1 MFMVLIAV
9 SNDPDS
15 FKELI
20 AGKMYMEKASR
31 LPEINTRLTLELSS
45 SVLNGTSFFSWKA
58 THKNLCSKQIPR
70 SI

>member
-45 SVLNGTSFFSWKA
+45 SVLNGTIFFS
-58 THKNLCSKQIPR
+58 
-70 SI
+70 